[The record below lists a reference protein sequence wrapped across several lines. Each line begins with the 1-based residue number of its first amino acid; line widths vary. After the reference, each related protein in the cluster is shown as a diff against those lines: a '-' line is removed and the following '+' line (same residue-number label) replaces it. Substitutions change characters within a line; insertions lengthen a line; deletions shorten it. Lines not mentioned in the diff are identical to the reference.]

1 MTFNVRYDNPDDGPS
16 AWPVRKERVARVMQQ
31 ADIIGVQEALKH
43 QVADLETLLPNY
55 AWVGVGRDDG
65 VDQGEFAPIF
75 YRADR
80 FEVDSSG
87 TFWLSETPDVAG
99 SKSWDAAITRIV
111 TWALLRS
118 SISGD
123 TLWLFNT
130 HFDHRGEEARKHS
143 AQLLMSRV
151 SQMVG
156 ESAVVVTGDFN
167 AIPDSEVYDTMTEG
181 QLVDACAPGTT
192 VRSGPEGTFSGFL
205 VRDRPPTRRIDYV
218 LVGHRSD
225 VRSCSTLVDVE
236 NGRYVSDHLPVL
248 ITVHYP

>member
-16 AWPVRKERVARVMQQ
+16 AWPFRKDRVARVMEQ

-43 QVADLETLLPNY
+43 QVADLEALLPDY

-65 VDQGEFAPIF
+65 IDQGEFAPIF

-80 FEVDSSG
+80 FQVDSSG
-87 TFWLSETPDVAG
+87 TFWLSETPDVLG

-118 SISGD
+118 SMSGD
-123 TLWLFNT
+123 SLWLFNT

-151 SQMVG
+151 NQMAG
-156 ESAVVVTGDFN
+156 ESTIMVTGDFN
-167 AIPDSEVYDTMTEG
+167 ATPDSEVHGTMTVRR
-181 QLVDACAPGTT
+181 LADACASGTPT
-192 VRSGPEGTFSGFL
+192 RSGPEGTFSGFE
-205 VRDRPPTRRIDYV
+205 VRERAPTRRIDYV
-218 LVGHRSD
+218 FVSHETD
-225 VRSCSTLVDVE
+225 VDSCAAIVDVE
-236 NGRYVSDHLPVL
+236 DGRYVSDHLPVL
-248 ITVHYP
+248 ISVRWP

>member
-16 AWPVRKERVARVMQQ
+16 AWPFRKERVARVMEQ

-43 QVADLETLLPNY
+43 QVADLEALLPDY

-65 VDQGEFAPIF
+65 IDQGEFAPIF

-80 FEVDSSG
+80 FQVDSSG
-87 TFWLSETPDVAG
+87 TFWLSETPGVPG

-167 AIPDSEVYDTMTEG
+167 ATPDSDVYDTMMAG
-181 QLVDACAPGTT
+181 SLVDPCALGTAS
-192 VRSGPEGTFSGFL
+192 RSGPEGTFSGFE
-205 VRDRPPTRRIDYV
+205 VRDRAPDRRIDYV
-218 LVGHRSD
+218 FVGHRTN
-225 VRSCSTLVDVE
+225 VRTCAAIVDVVYD
-236 NGRYVSDHLPVL
+236 RYVSDHLPVMATIRYL
-248 ITVHYP
+248 